1 LEKLNNF
8 TTSYVRDTIFGDPDE
23 DPLMKEYLSNYR
35 FKDSFA
41 NIFANQFIILS
52 RLGIK
57 KEQFSGSKKTLLKY
71 LKLESELAWF
81 NLKQFCNF
89 LSKKGNLFEAT
100 ELVDILKIAIYGDK
114 YGLNKYKHLIERTA
128 KAISKF
134 HPDCKI
140 DNLKLIQLAILK
152 CSSDSNNNSN
162 YQHLIPLIK
171 VCAENCKEVLLNT
184 FEIQL
189 DNKFNS
195 DLYEALLEKADY
207 DYKKKNYFQIYA
219 EHINAS
225 KGVGAFKY
233 GKRELTDLVFIHFAY
248 ILYKMNV
255 DFDSSA
261 LNAFS
266 NLNDFES
273 WLINPPAFDYNKFDA
288 KWLTDLDDTTFIN
301 RFKSNSKIKT
311 AIDLELEN
319 SFDPVLA
326 EIRYK
331 HFAT

>member
-1 LEKLNNF
+1 
-8 TTSYVRDTIFGDPDE
+8 
-23 DPLMKEYLSNYR
+23 
-35 FKDSFA
+35 
-41 NIFANQFIILS
+41 
-52 RLGIK
+52 
-57 KEQFSGSKKTLLKY
+57 
-71 LKLESELAWF
+71 
-81 NLKQFCNF
+81 
-89 LSKKGNLFEAT
+89 
-100 ELVDILKIAIYGDK
+100 
-114 YGLNKYKHLIERTA
+114 
-128 KAISKF
+128 
-134 HPDCKI
+134 
-140 DNLKLIQLAILK
+140 
-152 CSSDSNNNSN
+152 
-162 YQHLIPLIK
+162 LIK